1 MLPCLSVAA
10 RVVYALGYSGGDPAK
25 RIPGGAV
32 SALVQLGMLVSL
44 LVTGVR
50 LALTA

>member
-1 MLPCLSVAA
+1 MTGGGAA
-10 RVVYALGYSGGDPAK
+10 RVVYALGYSSGEPAK

-32 SALVQLGMLVSL
+32 SALVQLGVMVSL

-50 LALTA
+50 LVLAA